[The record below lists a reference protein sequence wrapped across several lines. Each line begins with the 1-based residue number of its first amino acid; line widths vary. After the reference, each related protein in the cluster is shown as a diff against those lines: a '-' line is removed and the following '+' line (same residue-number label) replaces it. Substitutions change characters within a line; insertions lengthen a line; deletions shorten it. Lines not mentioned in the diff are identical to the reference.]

1 MLNDYP
7 ASVSLYAVEA
17 KEVNPPAGQEP
28 IHWRLLTTHEV
39 TCIEQALPVIEW
51 YRWRWRIE
59 QLFAT
64 LKQAGLQLEAT
75 QLESV
80 EAIERL
86 TVLALSVA
94 VRTLQLVEGRDKA
107 ALPASVAFTEA
118 QQHCLEQLA
127 PTLQGRTRKQQNPYP
142 IASLPWATWLIAR
155 LGGWS
160 GYPSVPLECL
170 LWCRVCGSLSLSS
183 WDGNWLR
190 LYLCVHSRLPV

>member
-1 MLNDYP
+1 MVSRFAGALNNC
-7 ASVSLYAVEA
+7 L
-17 KEVNPPAGQEP
+17 PP
-28 IHWRLLTTHEV
+28 
-39 TCIEQALPVIEW
+39 
-51 YRWRWRIE
+51 
-59 QLFAT
+59 
-64 LKQAGLQLEAT
+64 KSQAGLQLEAT

-160 GYPSVPLECL
+160 GYRSQRPTGMPTLVQGLRQFESIFLGWKLAQTL
-170 LWCRVCGSLSLSS
+170 LVCTQ
-183 WDGNWLR
+183 
-190 LYLCVHSRLPV
+190 